1 MSRNNMDLLYLVCF
15 WYRIVNHSTIFGML
29 VAIGENQLFYVYI
42 CIGAYTVHITFW
54 HCTAFPN

>member
-1 MSRNNMDLLYLVCF
+1 MDLLYLVCF
-15 WYRIVNHSTIFGML
+15 WYRIVNHSTMFGML